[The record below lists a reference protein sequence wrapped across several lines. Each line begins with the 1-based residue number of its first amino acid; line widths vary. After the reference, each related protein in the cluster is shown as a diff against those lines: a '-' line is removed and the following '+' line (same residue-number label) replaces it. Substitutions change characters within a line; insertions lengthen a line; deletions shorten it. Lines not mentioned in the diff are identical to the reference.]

1 MSENK
6 NIVIENAIDEFIKNR
21 TEEQLSNSLSVLRHN
36 LDKELI
42 VSVVQGEG
50 NLTLSP
56 IRTSDGQ
63 LWFTVFTSFEEQLK
77 GKSQVQSMFSASLEK
92 IFLFTLENSD
102 VSGVIINPYGNSMSL
117 NKTIIR
123 VVMGKRR

>member
-63 LWFTVFTSFEEQLK
+63 LWFAVFTSFEEQLK